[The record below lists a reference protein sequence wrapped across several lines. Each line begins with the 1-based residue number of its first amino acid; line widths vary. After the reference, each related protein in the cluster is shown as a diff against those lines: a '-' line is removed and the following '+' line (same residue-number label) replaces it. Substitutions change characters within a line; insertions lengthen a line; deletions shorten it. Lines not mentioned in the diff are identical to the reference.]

1 MNLRSIQSLLA
12 ILVFAFLAFPSLA
25 ATDKP
30 NFIIIF
36 IDDLGFGDI
45 EPFGSV
51 LNETP
56 HLNRMAAEGMKLTS
70 FYSAAPVCTPSRAA
84 LLTGSYPKRVGLDF
98 GSWRGVVF
106 PRDKEGLNPDE
117 ITIAE
122 ILKEEGYAT
131 ACFGKWH
138 LGDQPEFLPTKQ
150 GFDEYFGIP
159 YSNDMWPPHPPAQH
173 WEVAVCPLPIIR
185 QDEVVDTVDSMEEQG
200 DLCRLF
206 TEEAVS
212 FIRRNQDNPFFVYLP
227 HAFVH
232 HPRYARPEFLEK
244 AGIDLDGPLD
254 NERLIG
260 DHRGY
265 LTAQR
270 TRAQIEEVDWSVG
283 QILDTLREL
292 DLEDDTM
299 VIFTSDNGGASG
311 CVNTPLRGGKGSTWE
326 GGMREP
332 AIAWWPG
339 SIREGSVCEE
349 ITTTMDLLPTIAQ
362 LAGSQAPSDRKI
374 DGKDIAPLL
383 FSEPGAKTP
392 HEAFYYHWQTELR
405 AVRSGPW
412 KLHTSGELYNL
423 EKDIGEGLD
432 VAKRNPKVVERLNAL
447 LDDCRADLDNPANI
461 RPAGFN
467 PNPIHLLPPIE

>member
-227 HAFVH
+227 HASVFIEGIKCGISSIPETPLVTAGNH
-232 HPRYARPEFLEK
+232 ARSARRADWVGNVSIGETRPLVSDAINMGCRNIFAPIEPNIRVALVIGENN
-244 AGIDLDGPLD
+244 DEVGPLSS
-254 NERLIG
+254 L
-260 DHRGY
+260 
-265 LTAQR
+265 
-270 TRAQIEEVDWSVG
+270 
-283 QILDTLREL
+283 
-292 DLEDDTM
+292 
-299 VIFTSDNGGASG
+299 
-311 CVNTPLRGGKGSTWE
+311 
-326 GGMREP
+326 
-332 AIAWWPG
+332 
-339 SIREGSVCEE
+339 
-349 ITTTMDLLPTIAQ
+349 
-362 LAGSQAPSDRKI
+362 
-374 DGKDIAPLL
+374 
-383 FSEPGAKTP
+383 
-392 HEAFYYHWQTELR
+392 
-405 AVRSGPW
+405 
-412 KLHTSGELYNL
+412 SGES
-423 EKDIGEGLD
+423 ED
-432 VAKRNPKVVERLNAL
+432 
-447 LDDCRADLDNPANI
+447 
-461 RPAGFN
+461 
-467 PNPIHLLPPIE
+467 

>member
-1 MNLRSIQSLLA
+1 MNLRSLQSFLA
-12 ILVFAFLAFPSLA
+12 ILSIAFLAFPSHVNA
-25 ATDKP
+25 NKP
-30 NFIIIF
+30 NFVIIF

-51 LNETP
+51 LNDTP

-159 YSNDMWPPHPPAQH
+159 YSNDMWPPHPPAQN
-173 WEVAVCPLPIIR
+173 WEVAVCPLPLIR
-185 QDEVVDTVDSMEEQG
+185 QEEIVDTVGSMEEQG

-206 TEEAVS
+206 TEETVS
-212 FIRRNQDNPFFVYLP
+212 FIRRNQDKPFFVYLP

-244 AGIDLDGPLD
+244 AGIDPDHPLD

-283 QILDTLREL
+283 EILDTLREL
-292 DLEDDTM
+292 DLDENTL

-311 CVNTPLRGGKGSTWE
+311 CLNTPLRGGKGSTWE

-339 SIREGSVCEE
+339 SIRPDSVCEE
-349 ITTTMDLLPTIAQ
+349 IATTMDLLPTFAK
-362 LAGSQAPSDRKI
+362 LAGGKTPTDRKI

-383 FSEPGAKTP
+383 FGQPEAKTP
-392 HEAFYYHWQTELR
+392 HEAFYYYRETELQ

-412 KLHTSGELYNL
+412 KLRAGALYNL
-423 EKDIGEGLD
+423 ESDIGETLD
-432 VAKRNPKVVERLNAL
+432 VAKQNPKVVERLNAL
-447 LDDCRADLDNPANI
+447 LDACRADLGNPANI
-461 RPAGFN
+461 RPEGYN
-467 PNPIHLLPPIE
+467 PNPVHLSPPVE